1 MKQCGGLHRK
11 RKPFVFFEGIRYE
24 QAGRSVGMEKQDYG
38 LMEEVDKMSKLKN
51 YREFTLLCFAGAL
64 TVFCSWAGGGIS
76 LAQEQ
81 KTLLRI
87 GSAPSGSGWYFYT
100 SQAATIISQ
109 DLANV
114 EITVRE
120 TGGTRE
126 NAIRMS
132 KNELDLGFSEALVS
146 HEAYRGIGRFK
157 DNAIPNHRLLW
168 NIVTGYMHWA
178 VAQDSGIA
186 TFEDLAGKPFNP
198 STIGGGG
205 EYITE
210 KVFEVLDFKPKFHR
224 ARLSDAAEAYKD
236 GRIVGFSYNGTLPT
250 PIFTEAHAFRPL
262 RLLSLKE
269 EQVKKVEEAYPFL
282 VRRVIPADTYAGA
295 PEAVTVGLFLNVSA
309 NKEVP
314 EDVVYNIVKS
324 YWKNLPEIAKAFAL
338 AGDSKP
344 EDSPRYATAPLH
356 KGALKYYREIGLE
369 IPEAAIP
376 LEAQ

>member
-1 MKQCGGLHRK
+1 MENVNRHGKLFVLCLLVAI
-11 RKPFVFFEGIRYE
+11 PFF
-24 QAGRSVGMEKQDYG
+24 S
-38 LMEEVDKMSKLKN
+38 
-51 YREFTLLCFAGAL
+51 LLAGAG
-64 TVFCSWAGGGIS
+64 SS
-76 LAQEQ
+76 MAQEQ

-87 GSAPSGSGWYFYT
+87 GSTPSGSGWYFYT

-126 NAIRMS
+126 NTIRMS
-132 KNELDLGFSEALVS
+132 KKELDLGFSESLVS
-146 HEAYRGIGRFK
+146 YEAYRGIGRFK
-157 DNAIPNHRLLW
+157 DNAIPDHRLLW
-168 NIVTGYMHWA
+168 NIATGYMHWA
-178 VAQDSGIA
+178 VAQDSGIT
-186 TFEDLAGKPFNP
+186 TFEELAGKLFNP

-224 ARLSDAAEAYKD
+224 TRLSDAAEAYKD

-262 RLLSLKE
+262 RLLSLRE
-269 EQVKKVEEAYPFL
+269 DQVKKVEEAYPFL
-282 VRRVIPADTYAGA
+282 VKRVGPADTYSGA
-295 PEAVTVGLFLNVSA
+295 PEAVTVGLYFNIAA

-338 AGDSKP
+338 AAGSKP
-344 EDSPRYATAPLH
+344 EETTRYATVPLH
-356 KGALKYYREIGLE
+356 KGALKYYREIGLD
-369 IPEAAIP
+369 IPDSAIPPEAK
-376 LEAQ
+376 